1 MDSQK
6 GSAQFTIRLSPQDSA
21 LSAEEKLQLQSIQA
35 RDNKIPESGVN
46 SAEEL
51 LQLEAMRDKIPE
63 SDAKPLPRED
73 S

>member
-6 GSAQFTIRLSPQDSA
+6 GSAQFTIRLPPQDSA

-35 RDNKIPESGVN
+35 RDKIPESGVN